1 MYTLGNTT
9 MFKLKVLLPSIFS
22 AFEKYS
28 NIKRVTIKAS
38 YKSNGTEK
46 TQKSWVFDQRSSI
59 ESLGE
64 GELVLKWN
72 CTTDHLDYQEE
83 SLIITSPEIKAAK
96 LKAVNDSLGTNA
108 PTTTTNKPTT
118 TTTTNKPTIGFV
130 QRWPV
135 RSKILRPD
143 TYKPT
148 TTTKKPTTANKATIY
163 NVKTKYLPSP
173 ETKVAKLKAVNDS
186 PGTKTPTTT

>member
-59 ESLGE
+59 ESLGK
-64 GELVLKWN
+64 GEHVLKWN
-72 CTTDHLDYQEE
+72 CTTNHLGYQEE

-130 QRWPV
+130 LRSQIFSPQV
-135 RSKILRPD
+135 RSKILRPA
-143 TYKPT
+143 TYNPTTTTNKPT
-148 TTTKKPTTANKATIY
+148 TTTTQPTTTTNKHTICNY
-163 NVKTKYLPSP
+163 NVETKYLPW
-173 ETKVAKLKAVNDS
+173 D
-186 PGTKTPTTT
+186 